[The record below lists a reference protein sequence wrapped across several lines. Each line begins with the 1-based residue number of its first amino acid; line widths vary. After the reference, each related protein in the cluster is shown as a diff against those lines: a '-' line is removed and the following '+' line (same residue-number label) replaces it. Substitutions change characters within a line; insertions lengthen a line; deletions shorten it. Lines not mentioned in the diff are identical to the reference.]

1 MELSQLAIAFV
12 CLALGG
18 VLKGATGAGAPVLAV
33 PALAMMFDVQF
44 AVVVMIVPNLLANL
58 WQAWL
63 CRHDKLS
70 TRFVTIFS
78 IGGALGVVVGTVLL
92 ASLSPTVLSLLVACS
107 VFAYIGFRFAR
118 PDWVIGF
125 PLGLRL
131 SGPMG
136 VLSGMLQGA
145 SGISAPVSL
154 SFLNAMRLERRTFM
168 ATISV
173 FFAVITAAQIP
184 ALGFV
189 GLLTPATIGISV
201 LALLPILLFMPVGA
215 MLARRFTRETFDRV
229 MLVLLAA
236 LALKLLFDAVT
247 GG

>member
-1 MELSQLAIAFV
+1 MQLSELAIAFV

-18 VLKGATGAGAPVLAV
+18 ILKGATGAGAPVLAV

-44 AVVVMIVPNLLANL
+44 AVVVMIVPNLMANL
-58 WQAWL
+58 WQAWF
-63 CRHDKLS
+63 CRQEKLS
-70 TRFVTIFS
+70 TRFVTVFS
-78 IGGALGVVVGTVLL
+78 IGGALGVVVGTFLL
-92 ASLSPTVLSLLVACS
+92 ASLSHTILSLIVAFS

-118 PDWVIGF
+118 PDWMIGY

-136 VLSGMLQGA
+136 LFSGMLQGA
-145 SGISAPVSL
+145 SGISAPISL

-173 FFAVITAAQIP
+173 FFAVMTAAQIP

-189 GLLTPATIGISV
+189 GLLTPATVGISV
-201 LALLPILLFMPVGA
+201 LALIPIFMFMPVGGL
-215 MLARRFTRETFDRV
+215 LARRFTRETFDRV

-236 LALKLLFDAVT
+236 LALKLVFDAMK
-247 GG
+247 GA